1 MSRMTRGSRL
11 SEAAHIPTVCL
22 IGGSGFVGRHVA
34 NLLCTQGIALRIPT
48 RRRERVK
55 SELIVLPNTEV
66 IEANIND
73 AEALGRLVAG
83 CTAVVNLTGILYEKS
98 KGDFRRVHADL
109 PRKIVDACR
118 INGIGRLVHV
128 SALKAAH
135 DAPSEYLRSKAAGEQ
150 QIRAAEANGV
160 QTTIFRPSVIFGR
173 DDAFLNLFA
182 WLAQLSPVIPLGC
195 PNARFQPIYV
205 DDVAKAIASC
215 LDNPDTVSQTIE
227 LCGPKV
233 YRLQELVSYVC
244 SIRGLKR
251 LIVPLSPGMT
261 QLQAFFLEHLPGKL
275 MTRDNVRSMQVDN
288 ICECVFPKVL
298 GFEPRAMEAVVPL
311 YLAKNAQTSRLDRYR
326 IRANR

>member
-1 MSRMTRGSRL
+1 M
-11 SEAAHIPTVCL
+11 SEAAQMPTVCL

-34 NLLCTQGIALRIPT
+34 NLLCTQGVALRVPT

-66 IEANIND
+66 IEANIDD
-73 AEALGRLVAG
+73 AEVLGRLVAG
-83 CTAVVNLTGILYEKS
+83 CQAVINLTGILHEQS
-98 KGDFRRVHADL
+98 KGDFRRVHAEL

-118 INGIGRLVHV
+118 TNGVGRLVHV

-135 DAPSEYLRSKAAGEQ
+135 DAASEYLRSKAAGEQ

-182 WLAQLSPVIPLGC
+182 RLAQLSPFMPLGC

-205 DDVAKAIASC
+205 DDVARAIATC
-215 LDNPDTVSQTIE
+215 LENPQTFAQTFE
-227 LCGPKV
+227 LCGPKT
-233 YRLQELVSYVC
+233 YRLQELVAYVC
-244 SIRGLKR
+244 SMIGLKR
-251 LIVPLSPGMT
+251 LIIPLSPGMT
-261 QLQAFFLEHLPGKL
+261 QLQALFLEHLPGKL

-288 ICECVFPKVL
+288 VCECAFPNVL

-311 YLAKNAQTSRLDRYR
+311 YLANNVQSSRLDRYR